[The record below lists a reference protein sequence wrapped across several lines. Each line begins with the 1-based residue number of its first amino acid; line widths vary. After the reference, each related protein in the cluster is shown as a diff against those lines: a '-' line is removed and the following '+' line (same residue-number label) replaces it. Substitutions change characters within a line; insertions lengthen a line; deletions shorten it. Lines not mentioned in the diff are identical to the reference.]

1 MIFNI
6 MIPGVEIIT
15 PIRDLKLSRE
25 AEIEYLNK
33 HGVEYTAENIDSSN
47 SNIIIIMSNGG
58 FDGIYEKLID
68 KIKTLSSQPFK
79 QDNYFIKIK

>member
-25 AEIEYLNK
+25 AEIEYLNNM
-33 HGVEYTAENIDSSN
+33 G
-47 SNIIIIMSNGG
+47 
-58 FDGIYEKLID
+58 
-68 KIKTLSSQPFK
+68 
-79 QDNYFIKIK
+79 